1 MRTATFFSAAA
12 IAGSFGG
19 LLAAAIALMDGIG
32 GRPGWAWIFI
42 LEGLI
47 TVFAGIASWWL
58 VFDWP
63 ETARFLNEEDRV
75 RVQRRLILD
84 RQGKTAE
91 DFDKRYMLEALK
103 DWKTYGYMVIYMGC
117 LVPLY
122 AFSLFLPTIVQGMGY
137 KGTHAQ
143 LLTVPP
149 YVCAAVVTI
158 SVGFFADHTRLRGYC
173 NMATVSVGMVGFIL
187 LLSSSNIRIQYAG
200 TFLGA
205 AGIYPTIP
213 NTLSWL
219 SNNTEGSLKRAVV
232 LGMVVGWGNLNGV
245 VSSNVFIKSQKPRF
259 WTGHGV
265 VLGYQTLFLL
275 GGSIF
280 MHIAL
285 KRENRA
291 RRAGRRDAMH
301 DGLTD
306 EQKVIKGDKRPDF
319 IYTT

>member
-1 MRTATFFSAAA
+1 ME
-12 IAGSFGG
+12 
-19 LLAAAIALMDGIG
+19 GIG

-42 LEGLI
+42 LEGLV
-47 TVFAGIASWWL
+47 TVFAGIASWWM

-63 ETARFLNEEDRV
+63 ETARFLTKDDSI
-75 RVQRRLILD
+75 RVQRRLIVD

-91 DFDKRYMLEALK
+91 DFDKRHIYEAFK

-149 YVCAAVVTI
+149 YACAAVITVA
-158 SVGFFADHTRLRGYC
+158 VGVFADHTRWRGYC
-173 NMATVSVGMVGFIL
+173 NMVTVTVGAIGFTL
-187 LLSSSNIRIQYAG
+187 LLSSSNIHVQYAG

-213 NTLSWL
+213 NTLSWV

-245 VSSNVFIKSQKPRF
+245 VSSNIYLKTQKPRF
-259 WTGHGV
+259 WTGHGI
-265 VLGYQTLFLL
+265 VLGFQLLFLL
-275 GGSIF
+275 GGSVF
-280 MHIAL
+280 MHVAL
-285 KRENRA
+285 RRENVK
-291 RRAGRRDAMH
+291 RRSGQRDSLH
-301 DGLTD
+301 DGLSD
-306 EQKVIKGDKRPDF
+306 EQKWIKGDRRPDF
-319 IYTT
+319 IYTI